1 MFRVHKMSAKKT
13 YYPLSNLQLLQ
24 VWILIFFTF
33 SLSFISTLH
42 YDFCTQTQYKIA
54 SISDNNGLRLST
66 ILKNDVAPFNADQ
79 STKSQQQMPSY
90 FFRVSGYEY
99 SFLIKKVKPLLTI
112 NFFEIKSRTIIT
124 ARKLIFPHHTF
135 W

>member
-1 MFRVHKMSAKKT
+1 MSAIKI
-13 YYPLSNLQLLQ
+13 YHPLSTLQILQ

-42 YDFCTQTQYKIA
+42 YDFCTKTQYKTA

-66 ILKNDVAPFNADQ
+66 ILKNDVTQFNADQ
-79 STKSQQQMPSY
+79 ATKSQQQIPSY
-90 FFRVSGYEY
+90 FFRVSSYEY
-99 SFLIKKVKPLLTI
+99 SFLIKKIKTLITC
-112 NFFEIKSRTIIT
+112 NYFEIKSWTIIA